1 MGRCQEGWEKLTVT
15 SYIMG
20 TEFFKLY
27 DFTHVG
33 FESEEKPDTISQ
45 EMKPRIF
52 QTRENKTSSM
62 PRKDH

>member
-1 MGRCQEGWEKLTVT
+1 MGRRQEGWEKLTVT

-27 DFTHVG
+27 DSTHIQL
-33 FESEEKPDTISQ
+33 ESEEKPDKISL
-45 EMKPRIF
+45 EMKLRTF

-62 PRKDH
+62 PGKDH